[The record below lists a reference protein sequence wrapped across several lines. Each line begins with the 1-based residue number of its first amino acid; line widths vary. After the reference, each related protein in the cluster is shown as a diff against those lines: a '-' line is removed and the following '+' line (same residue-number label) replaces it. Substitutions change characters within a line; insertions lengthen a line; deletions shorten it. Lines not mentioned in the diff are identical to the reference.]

1 MLVTK
6 VSPLKWECRGRECNT
21 ALRTTITDGWRTK
34 HRLFEES
41 KNLSI
46 YKAFNECKRYLLV
59 MNLLMYLDYSVTSSK
74 TIADNKWI
82 SQECL
87 NHEEHPMVLSF
98 SRVGKNVPTPTPPQT
113 VSDFDSTVLTRR
125 LTGLKGERVWVV
137 FCVHD
142 DSEAFLELYSDQKVA
157 VAHKPDWFTS
167 LNNCLHVSPTICP
180 QEDEDLMIEWVE
192 TIRSKLRE
200 MKILSP
206 KENIYSK
213 MPEARLPLA
222 PTRDPNSPLPPPPA
236 GPSTVLPG
244 VEPVHSSESSDSS
257 SSVGSVEGSTSADS
271 SSDDS
276 SHPPQREAYDN
287 VSLQMGSASSSLYIT
302 HSEPPVYTRLS
313 SEKVVLLVVTS
324 RGGISESAMKLK
336 LKIPCSLSGGN

>member
-1 MLVTK
+1 MIG
-6 VSPLKWECRGRECNT
+6 SGDRE
-21 ALRTTITDGWRTK
+21 DHGMGPEFK
-34 HRLFEES
+34 
-41 KNLSI
+41 K
-46 YKAFNECKRYLLV
+46 
-59 MNLLMYLDYSVTSSK
+59 
-74 TIADNKWI
+74 
-82 SQECL
+82 
-87 NHEEHPMVLSF
+87 
-98 SRVGKNVPTPTPPQT
+98 
-113 VSDFDSTVLTRR
+113 
-125 LTGLKGERVWVV
+125 KGERVWVV

-157 VAHKPDWFTS
+157 VAHKPDWFVS

-180 QEDEDLMIEWVE
+180 QEDEYEFVVTLSSDLVRLTAPSWDLMIEWVE

-206 KENIYSK
+206 RENVYSK

-222 PTRDPNSPLPPPPA
+222 PTRDPNSPLPPPPV

-302 HSEPPVYTRLS
+302 HSEPPVYTRLVPQS
-313 SEKVVLLVVTS
+313 
-324 RGGISESAMKLK
+324 I
-336 LKIPCSLSGGN
+336 